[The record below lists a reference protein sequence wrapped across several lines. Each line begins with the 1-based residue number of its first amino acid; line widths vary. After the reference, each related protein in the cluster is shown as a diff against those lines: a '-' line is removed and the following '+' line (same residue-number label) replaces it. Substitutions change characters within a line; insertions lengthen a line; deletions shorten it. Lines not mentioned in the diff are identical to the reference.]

1 MPSRQDVI
9 AHSIQYSITHS
20 DRKSTFSSDIS
31 GFFYVHWLTFQRVR
45 VDLFRALRDTWEIKD
60 EDYIASFGGKEGDGD
75 VLKGMG
81 DMG

>member
-1 MPSRQDVI
+1 MSSRKDAI

-45 VDLFRALRDTWEIKD
+45 VDLFRALRETWEVRD